1 MLNWNYL
8 GLNELEK
15 IKKFN
20 FFYWILIYSE
30 LWYF

>member
-1 MLNWNYL
+1 L
-8 GLNELEK
+8 GWIKLEK